1 MICELFPFQK
11 QAVNEMRLRVAMAL
25 NNYRMLKIP
34 QVVSLQAPTGSGKT
48 IIMSALIED
57 IFYGSEQF
65 TEQPE
70 AIFVWLSDSP
80 QLNEQ
85 SKQKI
90 ELKADKVRMD
100 QCVVISDESFDR
112 EILEDGHIYFLN
124 TQKLGKAGNL
134 SRHSDTRQ
142 YTIWE
147 TIENTAREKA
157 DRLYFIIDEA
167 HRGMQGRQA
176 GTATTIMQRFIKGS
190 NEQNLSPIPVV
201 IGMSA
206 TAERFNSLVGQG
218 TNSTL
223 HKVVISPAQVRQS
236 GLLKDRIVI
245 TYPEDPIKHGDM
257 AVLQAATDEWQD
269 KCKHWYQ
276 YTYEQHYPNVNPV
289 FVIQVCA
296 GSDKK
301 ISDTDLDDVI
311 AKIEERMGDTFKE
324 NEVVHTFGST
334 GTLSIHGLTVPHV
347 EPSEI
352 AEDRR
357 IRVVLF
363 KENLSTGWDCPRAET
378 MMSFRRAEDATYIA
392 QLLGRMVRTPL
403 QCHVLVDDSL
413 NDVRLF
419 LPYFNQ
425 DTVQKVIDELQATEG
440 GEIPTVVDGESLEDQ
455 TYDTW
460 SVHTQRK
467 KTQKQT
473 VGQLSIFDY
482 PNGFQ
487 EEPAAAPSTAIGDM
501 SNSGAV
507 AANQGGADSEIPAE
521 GQHQTIPLETV
532 SGNDVHA
539 GQETERTSG
548 GNQSVNKEQPV
559 LTPAVSQM
567 SMLPTID
574 REGITKFINEQG
586 YLTYIVRAVKI
597 NSYLKSLM
605 SLAGLLSQFNICIT
619 AAEDVKNDVAEL
631 IRNYVNGLH
640 DAGKYDELTKQV
652 MEMKLSAQIF
662 DVFGEKIQSDN
673 RIDMFTA
680 SESDLDRQ
688 LRVADAKMGGCGF
701 HLAYGRKYIDFD
713 NPNAFKVD
721 CILFAFDSECIAE
734 LNKYAEKK
742 FHELNDQYVAIGAD
756 HARHTR
762 TEELP
767 KATLR
772 SIKPFLPPELII
784 QDELHLITGPLGTVY
799 GAYETVI
806 EDLCSYTIGGKKI
819 KPKYVVSTAT
829 IKNAAEQ
836 TKCLYGRKVT
846 AQFPPNGFEI
856 GDSFYI
862 REVPV
867 EQDPFRRYVGVCAPG
882 QSVKTALLRVYSI
895 ILQSAYN
902 LSLDDEYKDVIDP
915 YYTLVGYYN
924 SIRELGGAVRL
935 LQDDIPDRIQRIKK
949 KYGMSRQRFLNH
961 KVEITSRMPSYDI
974 PKKLSQL
981 ETPYTDSN
989 CPDTAIATNMIAV
1002 GMDVDRLGLMV
1013 VTGQPKQNSE
1023 YIQATSRIGRS
1034 YPGLVVTLY
1043 NPYRPRDLSHYEN
1056 FTGYHAQLYRFVEGT
1071 TATPFSARAR
1081 DRVLHALVISAIR
1094 LHYPEFA
1101 SNDGAAAIDKLT
1113 DEQLNEVKAL
1123 IMNRLNIIKPSAKAD
1138 AEHEIDDF
1146 ISNWKLL
1153 ATQSKGLRYYVY
1165 TTKTYNRLMNTY
1177 GEVCTDLEKPTL
1189 CSMRDVESAANMFYY
1204 TED

>member
-90 ELKADKVRMD
+90 ELKADKIRMD

-190 NEQNLSPIPVV
+190 SEQNLSPIPVV

-206 TAERFNSLVGQG
+206 TAERFNSLVGQA

-223 HKVVISPAQVRQS
+223 HKVIISPAQVRQS

-276 YTYEQHYPNVNPV
+276 YTYEQHYTNVNPV

-296 GSDKK
+296 GSGTKV
-301 ISDTDLDDVI
+301 SDTDLDDVI
-311 AKIEERMGDTFKE
+311 AKIEERMGDSFKE

-334 GTLSIHGLTVPHV
+334 GTLSIHGLTVPHI

-440 GEIPTVVDGESLEDQ
+440 GEIPTVVDGESLEEQ
-455 TYDTW
+455 NYDTW
-460 SVHTQRK
+460 SVHNQRK
-467 KTQKQT
+467 KTQKLT

-487 EEPAAAPSTAIGDM
+487 EEPAVASSTAVGDM
-501 SNSGAV
+501 PNSGVVAV
-507 AANQGGADSEIPAE
+507 NQGRVDSELPAE

-532 SGNDVHA
+532 PRNDVHA
-539 GQETERTSG
+539 GQEIERTSEG
-548 GNQSVNKEQPV
+548 DQSEKKEQPV

-597 NSYLKSLM
+597 NSYL
-605 SLAGLLSQFNICIT
+605 N
-619 AAEDVKNDVAEL
+619 N
-631 IRNYVNGLH
+631 
-640 DAGKYDELTKQV
+640 
-652 MEMKLSAQIF
+652 
-662 DVFGEKIQSDN
+662 
-673 RIDMFTA
+673 
-680 SESDLDRQ
+680 
-688 LRVADAKMGGCGF
+688 
-701 HLAYGRKYIDFD
+701 
-713 NPNAFKVD
+713 
-721 CILFAFDSECIAE
+721 
-734 LNKYAEKK
+734 
-742 FHELNDQYVAIGAD
+742 
-756 HARHTR
+756 
-762 TEELP
+762 
-767 KATLR
+767 
-772 SIKPFLPPELII
+772 
-784 QDELHLITGPLGTVY
+784 
-799 GAYETVI
+799 
-806 EDLCSYTIGGKKI
+806 CS
-819 KPKYVVSTAT
+819 
-829 IKNAAEQ
+829 
-836 TKCLYGRKVT
+836 
-846 AQFPPNGFEI
+846 
-856 GDSFYI
+856 
-862 REVPV
+862 
-867 EQDPFRRYVGVCAPG
+867 
-882 QSVKTALLRVYSI
+882 
-895 ILQSAYN
+895 
-902 LSLDDEYKDVIDP
+902 
-915 YYTLVGYYN
+915 
-924 SIRELGGAVRL
+924 
-935 LQDDIPDRIQRIKK
+935 
-949 KYGMSRQRFLNH
+949 
-961 KVEITSRMPSYDI
+961 
-974 PKKLSQL
+974 
-981 ETPYTDSN
+981 
-989 CPDTAIATNMIAV
+989 
-1002 GMDVDRLGLMV
+1002 
-1013 VTGQPKQNSE
+1013 
-1023 YIQATSRIGRS
+1023 
-1034 YPGLVVTLY
+1034 
-1043 NPYRPRDLSHYEN
+1043 
-1056 FTGYHAQLYRFVEGT
+1056 
-1071 TATPFSARAR
+1071 
-1081 DRVLHALVISAIR
+1081 
-1094 LHYPEFA
+1094 
-1101 SNDGAAAIDKLT
+1101 
-1113 DEQLNEVKAL
+1113 
-1123 IMNRLNIIKPSAKAD
+1123 
-1138 AEHEIDDF
+1138 
-1146 ISNWKLL
+1146 
-1153 ATQSKGLRYYVY
+1153 
-1165 TTKTYNRLMNTY
+1165 
-1177 GEVCTDLEKPTL
+1177 
-1189 CSMRDVESAANMFYY
+1189 
-1204 TED
+1204 

>member
-11 QAVNEMRLRVAMAL
+11 QAVNEMRLRIAMAL

-65 TEQPE
+65 TEQPD

-90 ELKADKVRMD
+90 EQKADKIRID

-134 SRHSDTRQ
+134 SRHSDNRQ

-147 TIENTAREKA
+147 TIENTARRKA

-206 TAERFNSLVGQG
+206 TADRFNALVGQG
-218 TNSTL
+218 TSSTL

-236 GLLKDRIVI
+236 GLLKDRIII
-245 TYPEDPIKHGDM
+245 TYPEDPTKHGDM

-276 YTYEQHYPNVNPV
+276 YTYEQHYQNVNPV

-296 GSDKK
+296 GSGTKV
-301 ISDTDLDDVI
+301 SDTDLDDVI
-311 AKIEERMGDTFKE
+311 AKIEERMGDSFKE

-334 GTLSIHGLTVPHV
+334 GALMIHGLNVPHI

-440 GEIPTVVDGESLEDQ
+440 GEIPTVVDGESMDEQ

-460 SVHTQRK
+460 SVHSGRK

-473 VGQLSIFDY
+473 PVQLTIFDY

-487 EEPAAAPSTAIGDM
+487 SEPAVASTIP
-501 SNSGAV
+501 SGA
-507 AANQGGADSEIPAE
+507 ASNPINS
-521 GQHQTIPLETV
+521 
-532 SGNDVHA
+532 
-539 GQETERTSG
+539 TSDLTSMSP
-548 GNQSVNKEQPV
+548 NQSEDVSPATPSNLQTPASASNVPETSAIASQEHSGTSTTTNGESEHVKKEPPV
-559 LTPAVSQM
+559 LTPVVPQLSLL
-567 SMLPTID
+567 STID

-586 YLTYIVRAVKI
+586 YLTYIVRSVKI

-605 SLAGLLSQFNICIT
+605 SLVGLLSQFNICIT
-619 AAEDVKNDVAEL
+619 AMDDVKNDVVEL
-631 IRNYVNGLH
+631 IRKYVNGLSKV
-640 DAGKYDELTKQV
+640 GKYDDLTKQV
-652 MEMKLSAQIF
+652 MEMKLSVQIF
-662 DVFGEKIQSDN
+662 DVFGEVIHTDQQ
-673 RIDMFTA
+673 IDMFAT

-688 LRVADAKMGGCGF
+688 LRVADTKMGGCGF
-701 HLAYGRKYIDFD
+701 PFAYGCKYIDFN

-734 LNKYAEKK
+734 LNEYAERK
-742 FHELNDQYVAIGAD
+742 FHELNDQYRKYIVAKPEKCQKQYSDIVANGDEISKHNFTLPETISAKVEAD
-756 HARHTR
+756 G
-762 TEELP
+762 
-767 KATLR
+767 
-772 SIKPFLPPELII
+772 IKYT
-784 QDELHLITGPLGTVY
+784 DHLFANADGI
-799 GAYETVI
+799 A
-806 EDLCSYTIGGKKI
+806 KI
-819 KPKYVVSTAT
+819 KLNGWEQAVLAEEQKREDYVCWLRNPSRQSWSLRMPYEIDGKCKEMYPDFLIVRRDPVLTYVVDILEPHNPEFKDNLGKA
-829 IKNAAEQ
+829 KGLANYAANE
-836 TKCLYGRKVT
+836 
-846 AQFPPNGFEI
+846 P
-856 GDSFYI
+856 
-862 REVPV
+862 
-867 EQDPFRRYVGVCAPG
+867 
-882 QSVKTALLRVYSI
+882 
-895 ILQSAYN
+895 
-902 LSLDDEYKDVIDP
+902 
-915 YYTLVGYYN
+915 
-924 SIRELGGAVRL
+924 
-935 LQDDIPDRIQRIKK
+935 
-949 KYGMSRQRFLNH
+949 
-961 KVEITSRMPSYDI
+961 
-974 PKKLSQL
+974 
-981 ETPYTDSN
+981 
-989 CPDTAIATNMIAV
+989 
-1002 GMDVDRLGLMV
+1002 
-1013 VTGQPKQNSE
+1013 
-1023 YIQATSRIGRS
+1023 RIGRVQLIRV
-1034 YPGLVVTLY
+1034 GKDAAKNDRFKRL
-1043 NPYRPRDLSHYEN
+1043 DL
-1056 FTGYHAQLYRFVEGT
+1056 AKGT
-1071 TATPFSARAR
+1071 IRNK
-1081 DRVLHALVISAIR
+1081 VL
-1094 LHYPEFA
+1094 
-1101 SNDGAAAIDKLT
+1101 AAINT
-1113 DEQLNEVKAL
+1113 DELDHIFE
-1123 IMNRLNIIKPSAKAD
+1123 
-1138 AEHEIDDF
+1138 
-1146 ISNWKLL
+1146 
-1153 ATQSKGLRYYVY
+1153 
-1165 TTKTYNRLMNTY
+1165 
-1177 GEVCTDLEKPTL
+1177 TDG
-1189 CSMRDVESAANMFYY
+1189 VF
-1204 TED
+1204 ED

>member
-48 IIMSALIED
+48 IVMSALIED

-65 TEQPE
+65 TEQPD

-90 ELKADKVRMD
+90 ELKADRIRMD

-147 TIENTAREKA
+147 TIENTAREKS

-190 NEQNLSPIPVV
+190 SEQNLSPIPVV

-206 TAERFNSLVGQG
+206 TAERFNSLIGQA

-245 TYPEDPIKHGDM
+245 TYPEDTIKHGDM

-276 YTYEQHYPNVNPV
+276 YTYEQHYTNVNPV

-296 GSDKK
+296 GSGTKV
-301 ISDTDLDDVI
+301 SDTDLDDVI
-311 AKIEERMGDTFKE
+311 AKIEERMGDGFKG

-334 GTLSIHGLTVPHV
+334 GTLSIHGLTVPHI

-425 DTVQKVIDELQATEG
+425 ETVQKVIDELQATEG
-440 GEIPTVVDGESLEDQ
+440 GEIPTVVDGESLEEQ

-460 SVHTQRK
+460 SIHNQRK
-467 KTQKQT
+467 KTQRQMA
-473 VGQLSIFDY
+473 GQLNIFDY

-487 EEPAAAPSTAIGDM
+487 AEPSTLAGDTI
-501 SNSGAV
+501 NPKTVATNQSGDALT
-507 AANQGGADSEIPAE
+507 IPAE
-521 GQHQTIPLETV
+521 ERLGVPLGIEF
-532 SGNDVHA
+532 GDGVHTD
-539 GQETERTSG
+539 QETEETSG
-548 GNQSVNKEQPV
+548 AITGEDNQSEKNERPV
-559 LTPAVSQM
+559 LTPVVSQI
-567 SMLPTID
+567 SVFPTID

-586 YLTYIVRAVKI
+586 YLTYIVRSVKI

-619 AAEDVKNDVAEL
+619 ATEDVKNDVAEL

-652 MEMKLSAQIF
+652 MEMKLSVQIF
-662 DVFGEKIQSDN
+662 DVFGEKIQN
-673 RIDMFTA
+673 TNQIDMFTA

-742 FHELNDQYVAIGAD
+742 FHELNDQYRKYIVAKPEKCQKQYSDIVANGDEISKHNFTLPETISAKVEAD
-756 HARHTR
+756 G
-762 TEELP
+762 
-767 KATLR
+767 
-772 SIKPFLPPELII
+772 IKYT
-784 QDELHLITGPLGTVY
+784 DHLFANADGI
-799 GAYETVI
+799 A
-806 EDLCSYTIGGKKI
+806 KI
-819 KPKYVVSTAT
+819 KLNGWEQAVLAEEQKREDYV
-829 IKNAAEQ
+829 
-836 TKCLYGRKVT
+836 CW
-846 AQFPPNGFEI
+846 
-856 GDSFYI
+856 
-862 REVPV
+862 
-867 EQDPFRRYVGVCAPG
+867 
-882 QSVKTALLRVYSI
+882 LR
-895 ILQSAYN
+895 N
-902 LSLDDEYKDVIDP
+902 P
-915 YYTLVGYYN
+915 
-924 SIRELGGAVRL
+924 
-935 LQDDIPDRIQRIKK
+935 
-949 KYGMSRQRFLNH
+949 SRQSWSL
-961 KVEITSRMPSYDI
+961 RMPYEMDGKCKELYPDFIIVRKDPILKYIVDI
-974 PKKLSQL
+974 L
-981 ETPYTDSN
+981 EPHN
-989 CPDTAIATNMIAV
+989 PDFKDN
-1002 GMDVDRLGLMV
+1002 LGKAKGLA
-1013 VTGQPKQNSE
+1013 NYAANE
-1023 YIQATSRIGRS
+1023 SRIGRVQLIRI
-1034 YPGLVVTLY
+1034 GKDAAGENRFKRL
-1043 NPYRPRDLSHYEN
+1043 DLAKGSIRN
-1056 FTGYHAQLYRFVEGT
+1056 K
-1071 TATPFSARAR
+1071 
-1081 DRVLHALVISAIR
+1081 VL
-1094 LHYPEFA
+1094 
-1101 SNDGAAAIDKLT
+1101 AAINT
-1113 DEQLNEVKAL
+1113 DELDH
-1123 IMNRLNIIKPSAKAD
+1123 IFD
-1138 AEHEIDDF
+1138 
-1146 ISNWKLL
+1146 
-1153 ATQSKGLRYYVY
+1153 
-1165 TTKTYNRLMNTY
+1165 
-1177 GEVCTDLEKPTL
+1177 TDG
-1189 CSMRDVESAANMFYY
+1189 VF
-1204 TED
+1204 ED

>member
-190 NEQNLSPIPVV
+190 SEQNLSPIPVV

-206 TAERFNSLVGQG
+206 TAERFNSLVGQA
-218 TNSTL
+218 TSSTL

-276 YTYEQHYPNVNPV
+276 YTYEQHYTNVNPV

-296 GSDKK
+296 GSSTKV
-301 ISDTDLDDVI
+301 SDTDLDDVI
-311 AKIEERMGDTFKE
+311 AKIEERMGDSFKE

-487 EEPAAAPSTAIGDM
+487 EEPAAAPSTAVGDM

-539 GQETERTSG
+539 GQETERTGG

-605 SLAGLLSQFNICIT
+605 SLAGLLSQFNAH
-619 AAEDVKNDVAEL
+619 AAELRSILLTESREAKGQALEKTKADIDKYLCDVEYWNQFKEPEVDHK
-631 IRNYVNGLH
+631 LH
-640 DAGKYDELTKQV
+640 YWKIDNW
-652 MEMKLSAQIF
+652 
-662 DVFGEKIQSDN
+662 GEKIFGSHGVLFLGAFMDNTKFLFPVLLLCDENGEYINFTEDEIVSALEEANDSDVRYFKPTEEEQSYFH
-673 RIDMFTA
+673 RIYTRLI
-680 SESDLDRQ
+680 SEVQDQHDKTVAPTIAYNKKKIENWVNIQQEQ
-688 LRVADAKMGGCGF
+688 LHVQLTDAQKEVEEYI
-701 HLAYGRKYIDFD
+701 LAEMAATDT
-713 NPNAFKVD
+713 
-721 CILFAFDSECIAE
+721 L
-734 LNKYAEKK
+734 EKK
-742 FHELNDQYVAIGAD
+742 DIRKKAAEAKKKMDKLQHD
-756 HARHTR
+756 
-762 TEELP
+762 LP
-767 KATLR
+767 KR
-772 SIKPFLPPELII
+772 RKEI
-784 QDELHLITGPLGTVY
+784 QDE
-799 GAYETVI
+799 
-806 EDLCSYTIGGKKI
+806 
-819 KPKYVVSTAT
+819 
-829 IKNAAEQ
+829 
-836 TKCLYGRKVT
+836 
-846 AQFPPNGFEI
+846 AQ
-856 GDSFYI
+856 
-862 REVPV
+862 
-867 EQDPFRRYVGVCAPG
+867 A
-882 QSVKTALLRVYSI
+882 
-895 ILQSAYN
+895 
-902 LSLDDEYKDVIDP
+902 
-915 YYTLVGYYN
+915 
-924 SIRELGGAVRL
+924 
-935 LQDDIPDRIQRIKK
+935 
-949 KYGMSRQRFLNH
+949 
-961 KVEITSRMPSYDI
+961 
-974 PKKLSQL
+974 
-981 ETPYTDSN
+981 
-989 CPDTAIATNMIAV
+989 
-1002 GMDVDRLGLMV
+1002 
-1013 VTGQPKQNSE
+1013 
-1023 YIQATSRIGRS
+1023 
-1034 YPGLVVTLY
+1034 
-1043 NPYRPRDLSHYEN
+1043 
-1056 FTGYHAQLYRFVEGT
+1056 
-1071 TATPFSARAR
+1071 
-1081 DRVLHALVISAIR
+1081 
-1094 LHYPEFA
+1094 
-1101 SNDGAAAIDKLT
+1101 
-1113 DEQLNEVKAL
+1113 
-1123 IMNRLNIIKPSAKAD
+1123 
-1138 AEHEIDDF
+1138 EIDRF
-1146 ISNWKLL
+1146 NQSQEINPLL
-1153 ATQSKGLRYYVY
+1153 LINIVLK
-1165 TTKTYNRLMNTY
+1165 
-1177 GEVCTDLEKPTL
+1177 
-1189 CSMRDVESAANMFYY
+1189 F
-1204 TED
+1204 